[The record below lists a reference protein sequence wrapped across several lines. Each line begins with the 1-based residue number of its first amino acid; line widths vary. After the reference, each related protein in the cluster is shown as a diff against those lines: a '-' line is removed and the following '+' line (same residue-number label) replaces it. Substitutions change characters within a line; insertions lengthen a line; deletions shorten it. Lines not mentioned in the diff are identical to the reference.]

1 MDHLSPESHCVSV
14 LCHVPA
20 RQALDF
26 LANGLE
32 LGRWALGCWDTVPV
46 GDDMVR
52 GRSLFDGQS
61 SYVRPVADRAR
72 QRVTYHVG
80 GTPHALS
87 PRIQAFVEPVE
98 PVEAGGPSA
107 ACRIVLHAERGP
119 DMDDARWLR
128 LVRCHEVEVLLIQS
142 RLAQQATQPI
152 FETTTGD
159 MRS

>member
-14 LCHVPA
+14 LCNVPA

-32 LGRWALGCWDTVPV
+32 LGRWALGCWDTAAV
-46 GDDMVR
+46 GAGMVR
-52 GRSLFDGQS
+52 GRSLFDGQP
-61 SYVRPVADRAR
+61 SYVRPMADRAR
-72 QRVTYHVG
+72 GLVTYHVG
-80 GTPHALS
+80 SAPHALS

-98 PVEAGGPSA
+98 AGGQSA
-107 ACRIVLHAERGP
+107 ACRIVLRAERGP

-128 LVRCHEVEVLLIQS
+128 LMRCHEVEVLLIQS
-142 RLAQQATQPI
+142 RLTLKQATQPI
-152 FETTTGD
+152 SENTTGD